1 MLSFSS
7 KRESNLPLNTLSFAL
22 TISMPSI
29 FLEKDGDTI
38 YEELEEDNLEEAE
51 DEYREDKLDQMQAEA
66 EAICQACVSD
76 DPVIGEVP
84 VRLPPRR

>member
-1 MLSFSS
+1 MIKLMLSFSS

-51 DEYREDKLDQMQAEA
+51 DEYREDKLDQMISKYSYWFHEHY
-66 EAICQACVSD
+66 
-76 DPVIGEVP
+76 
-84 VRLPPRR
+84 